1 MRLILTPFAALS
13 LCTLGWCQPATA
25 AQRQGVPPNDGFGT
39 IHFQT
44 RLGSFKIID
53 GQGRVEFDFKGS
65 VLVSKLDG
73 TLSVT
78 GAVRKEYDKH
88 DRVIWTGKGRV
99 VVVGKWRGLQWFGK
113 DLKGYWYGA
122 GMIRLSG
129 EFDRE
134 QKTGEYWYE
143 DPTKIFFW
151 PGGSTFDV
159 PNPQV
164 RIGYNPKVKIKKSGG

>member
-1 MRLILTPFAALS
+1 MKFLTLLLAFFVAAM
-13 LCTLGWCQPATA
+13 GWSQPATP
-25 AQRQGVPPNDGFGT
+25 AQKAGVPADDAFGI
-39 IHFQT
+39 IHYQT

-53 GQGRVEFDFKGS
+53 GQGRVEFDFKGT

-88 DRVIWTGKGRV
+88 DRVIWTGSGHV
-99 VVVGKWRGLQWFGK
+99 VAVGKWRGLQWFGK
-113 DLKGYWYGA
+113 DLKGFWFGA

-129 EFDRE
+129 EYDRE

-143 DPTKIFFW
+143 NSAKVNFW
-151 PGGSTFDV
+151 PGGSTIDV
-159 PNPQV
+159 PVPEVRVGLNP
-164 RIGYNPKVKIKKSGG
+164 RVKIKKGG